1 MCDLRGACAF
11 MRVCAFVN
19 SIWGMGDGPEGS
31 FLILGHAR
39 ESLAEDASEEKHGC
53 RIPFLRLKEQLPDVG
68 PLCRAAGLCICPCSD
83 PTLPTFSRVL
93 HGVSCFFILVRLV
106 QGVLSPAQP
115 RNFRPSATAGSQEA
129 GTVIAVSPSHSD
141 GGACVSSEPHPR
153 ATGGGWAAAAAGQP
167 RIREEKDKGT
177 THQHT
182 AQRHLQRPPPLK
194 ASLNQIMIPCTACAH
209 APRTIHR
216 PPDSIRADPPPSE
229 DQPVATGSGG
239 GGGVLARRI
248 FWWAFEGSI

>member
-1 MCDLRGACAF
+1 

-68 PLCRAAGLCICPCSD
+68 PLCRAASLCICICTCSD

-93 HGVSCFFILVRLV
+93 HGVFCFLFILVRLV

-177 THQHT
+177 TRQHT

-194 ASLNQIMIPCTACAH
+194 ASLNQMKTPCIAITR
-209 APRTIHR
+209 APRTATAPSPCAR
-216 PPDSIRADPPPSE
+216 TPPPCR
-229 DQPVATGSGG
+229 PG
-239 GGGVLARRI
+239 LFNR
-248 FWWAFEGSI
+248 F